1 MHWAWKNC
9 ISAWAGMFTG
19 KEGTSTVVLEA
30 VADSACRFWHFFFGM
45 PGSLNDLNVLDRSP
59 LLNDAI
65 AGRSASVSYT
75 VNGRQYSVPYWLAD
89 GIYPKHHCFVKTIA
103 SPQTRKEKLF
113 STMQESKR
121 KDIERAFGILQSRFH
136 IITVPCKLWSRDA
149 MCTVMKTCVILHNMI
164 VDYEQSHGLDPGY
177 IGDEAFAPENP
188 ISIVGRESNVPLS
201 MEEKLIELSKIRDP
215 SVHSQLISDL
225 MEHLWQWVGDNE

>member
-1 MHWAWKNC
+1 
-9 ISAWAGMFTG
+9 MFKG
-19 KEGTSTVVLEA
+19 KEGTPTVILEA
-30 VADSACRFWHFFFGM
+30 TADSSGRFWHFFFGM

-89 GIYPKHHCFVKTIA
+89 GIYPKYHCFVKTIA

-136 IITVPCKLWSRDA
+136 IITVPCKLWSSR
-149 MCTVMKTCVILHNMI
+149 CNVHC
-164 VDYEQSHGLDPGY
+164 
-177 IGDEAFAPENP
+177 DEDVCYFAQYD
-188 ISIVGRESNVPLS
+188 R
-201 MEEKLIELSKIRDP
+201 
-215 SVHSQLISDL
+215 
-225 MEHLWQWVGDNE
+225 